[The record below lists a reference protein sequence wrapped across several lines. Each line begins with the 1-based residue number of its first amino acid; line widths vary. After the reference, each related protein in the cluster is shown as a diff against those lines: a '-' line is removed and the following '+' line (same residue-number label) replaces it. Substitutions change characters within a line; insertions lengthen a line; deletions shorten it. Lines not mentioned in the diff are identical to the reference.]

1 VPAHTEDVVKFTDE
15 MTDPEHR
22 SPEKVV
28 LTTTGSPEGEHVYAS
43 KPSQVK
49 PDISLVTKE

>member
-1 VPAHTEDVVKFTDE
+1 MPEHTEEDVKFTEE

-28 LTTTGSPEGEHVYAS
+28 LTTTGAPVGEHVYAS

-49 PDISLVTKE
+49 PNISLVTKL